1 MVAVIDLQEDAL
13 AILKNNVEKKSIYNP
28 NTIQDICTHLR
39 EKPGDFFPEIL
50 QSVFEKDAIELV
62 YKSCGNLYWYGYIM
76 QYKQN
81 LNDNK
86 VTRDQIKD
94 FIKLAYLNLTQS
106 IGNNSVFPA
115 WLQDL
120 ELLLPGSYVLNRDFS
135 DYSELEVN
143 QAVKQSEILFSKY
156 LLKGII
162 LVDYTSNT
170 FVLNPLLQT
179 GRTLV

>member
-28 NTIQDICTHLR
+28 NTIQDISSHLR

-50 QSVFEKDAIELV
+50 QRVFEKDAIELV

-76 QYKQN
+76 QHKQN

-94 FIKLAYLNLTQS
+94 FIKLAYLNLTRS
-106 IGNNSVFPA
+106 IGGNSIFPA
-115 WLQDL
+115 WLQKMDS
-120 ELLLPGSYVLNRDFS
+120 LLPGLFVLYNDF
-135 DYSELEVN
+135 DGQTDQQINY
-143 QAVKQSEILFSKY
+143 KIMQSEILFSKY

-162 LVDYTSNT
+162 LVDYASNT